1 MSFRDKNALLS
12 QYFCKT
18 LLSDSVIVNSEG
30 YFNKEDIT
38 SDAVQLAFSEMGFL
52 ISSYFGGRC
61 VETYII
67 QLLRIVV
74 SQWGSSDSRVSQE

>member
-12 QYFCKT
+12 HYFCKT

-38 SDAVQLAFSEMGFL
+38 SDAVQLAVLWTEMGFL

-61 VETYII
+61 VEPYII
-67 QLLRIVV
+67 PAPEDY
-74 SQWGSSDSRVSQE
+74 SQSESKC